1 MQHTPPT
8 QPPLRTIVADDD
20 PLARRTVK
28 DALQGSGIVVIAEA
42 GSGREAIELARY
54 YKPDIVLMDLVMP
67 DVDGLEATRRI
78 AEIDIPTQVLVL
90 TASNDQEL
98 GLVAL
103 RSGAAGFLSKE
114 VDLGS
119 LARAVEGVA
128 RGEAGRLAL
137 MTMRLVEKLRRAAM
151 GGPGMRPVRSRLTD
165 REWEVLD
172 LLVREYGTGG
182 HRRRARPLHGD
193 RPVAHQEPPAQAR
206 RLHPADAIALAVRM
220 RDHGEMPDELVA

>member
-1 MQHTPPT
+1 MQHAAK
-8 QPPLRTIVADDD
+8 PPLRTIVADDD

-42 GSGREAIELARY
+42 GTGREAVELARY

-78 AEIDIPTQVLVL
+78 AELGIPTQVVVL

-119 LARAVEGVA
+119 LSRAVEGVA
-128 RGEAGRLAL
+128 RGEAAVSRI
-137 MTMRLVEKLRRAAM
+137 MTMRLVEKLRRARM

-172 LLVREYGTGG
+172 LLVREYGTEDIADELVLSTETVRSHIKNLLRKLGVST
-182 HRRRARPLHGD
+182 R
-193 RPVAHQEPPAQAR
+193 
-206 RLHPADAIALAVRM
+206 ADAIALAVRM